1 MKKNRFTKVLAKT
14 LLASTLAVTFMP
26 MNHVH
31 AEELSIKASYEDAIN
46 SIEIPRCEADG
57 SYTQQKVSKYLKA
70 HLDTK
75 DLTAIKDDVNKT
87 LTVDLQIK
95 DVYLASDY
103 LNGVSPAGRSYYN
116 MLNYYTS
123 ILQINK
129 LLKQNPDYNIIDNKG
144 AIIDADYISQLLE
157 LLYQINAM
165 DPNTNLEYDV
175 NSAYDTQA
183 FQSNPAIGGTDV
195 IATSQDNP
203 NVKIKFHIDSH
214 GYWGYD
220 LGAHDSITG
229 TVMGYD
235 DKTAFDKQS
244 ELTTKYANFFTIK
257 MPNITTAKCYM
268 LNTTDLENPMIYVS
282 NDGKEALMI
291 DVDMYGENVIN
302 NIIKE
307 VIGPECESLKI
318 FCTHMHGDH
327 VNNLAKIYED
337 QKLRSI
343 TTVIWPENEP
353 HTVLDGKD
361 LTTLF
366 GKVQYIKD
374 MEKFTAAGTQFQF
387 IEIPNE
393 HTKGG
398 GQLADLDNKINYVG
412 DTLGAQVHLGG
423 TNVTLSSIDYWISG
437 AQKTEK
443 YTKDNGIKYFIGGH
457 TPYLNNPAFATW
469 VKTACEYAKEQYLAD
484 TSWKGGLVIV
494 ENGKIVSGQRL
505 GEIFAKGLT
514 DRQELD
520 VASVNF
526 RNDLAPKE
534 YKLVEGNTQE
544 VKQGEEITFKVDV
557 DFDKFQK
564 VLIDGEELDPKNYNA
579 QSGSTIITLHKDY
592 TDTLKTGKHTI
603 TIAFTDGKAT
613 AEFNIVENK
622 ETVVPPEPTASLQ
635 PDSSTPTQPE
645 STQPV
650 VTGDNSQVTLYT
662 LTGTIAMLTIA
673 AYAFKKYYSL
683 NKS

>member
-14 LLASTLAVTFMP
+14 LLASALAVTFMP
-26 MNHVH
+26 MNQVH
-31 AEELSIKASYEDAIN
+31 AEELSIKANYEEAIN
-46 SIEIPRCEADG
+46 SIEIPRYEADG
-57 SYTQQKVSKYLKA
+57 SYKQQKVSKYLKA

-75 DLTAIKDDVNKT
+75 DLTAIKDDVEKT

-103 LNGVSPAGRSYYN
+103 LNGVSLAGRSYYN

-123 ILQINK
+123 ILQIDQ
-129 LLKQNPDYNIIDNKG
+129 LLKQNQGYTVIDKNG
-144 AIIDADYISQLLE
+144 DNIDADYISQLLD
-157 LLYQINAM
+157 LLNQINAM
-165 DPNTNLEYDV
+165 DPKTNLVYDV

-183 FQSNPAIGGTDV
+183 FQNNPAIGGTDV
-195 IATSQDNP
+195 IATSNDNP

-235 DKTAFDKQS
+235 DKTAFDKQR

-257 MPNITTAKCYM
+257 MPNVTTAKCYM
-268 LNTTDLENPMIYVS
+268 LNATDLENPMIYVS

-302 NIIKE
+302 KIIKE
-307 VIGPECESLKI
+307 VIGPNCESLKI
-318 FCTHMHGDH
+318 FCTHMHPDH

-343 TTVIWPENEP
+343 TTVIWPKNEP
-353 HTVLDGKD
+353 HTVLNGKD

-366 GKVQYIKD
+366 GEVQYVED
-374 MEKFTAAGTQFQF
+374 MEKFSAAGTQFQF
-387 IEIPNE
+387 IEIPDE

-398 GQLADLDNKINYVG
+398 GQLADLNNKINYVG

-484 TSWKGGLVIV
+484 ASWKGGLVIV
-494 ENGKIVSGQRL
+494 EKGKVVSGERL
-505 GEIFAKGLT
+505 GEIFAKGLS
-514 DRQELD
+514 DREELD
-520 VASVNF
+520 IASINF
-526 RNDLAPKE
+526 RNDLAPNE
-534 YKLVEGNTQE
+534 YKITEGSSQE
-544 VKQGEEITFKVDV
+544 IKQGEEITFKTDV
-557 DFDKFQK
+557 DFSKFQK
-564 VLIDGEELDPKNYNA
+564 VLIDGKEVDVKNYTA
-579 QSGSTIITLHKDY
+579 QSGSTMITLHKDY
-592 TDTLKTGKHTI
+592 TDTLKTGQHTI
-603 TIAFTDGKAT
+603 TLIFTDGEAT
-613 AEFNIVENK
+613 AEFNILENK
-622 ETVVPPEPTASLQ
+622 EVVVPPE
-635 PDSSTPTQPE
+635 TPTQPE
-645 STQPV
+645 STSPVQPKPSQPV
-650 VTGDNSQVTLYT
+650 VTDDNSQVVLYT
-662 LTGTIAMLTIA
+662 LTGTMAMLAIA
-673 AYAFKKYYSL
+673 AYVYKKYYSH

>member
-14 LLASTLAVTFMP
+14 LLASALAVMFMP
-26 MNHVH
+26 MNQVH
-31 AEELSIKASYEDAIN
+31 AEELSIKANYEEAIN
-46 SIEIPRCEADG
+46 SIEIPRYEADG
-57 SYTQQKVSKYLKA
+57 SYKQQKVSKYLKA

-75 DLTAIKDDVNKT
+75 DLTAIKDDVEKT

-103 LNGVSPAGRSYYN
+103 LNGVSLAGRSYYN

-123 ILQINK
+123 ILQIDQ
-129 LLKQNPDYNIIDNKG
+129 LLKQNQGYTVIDKNG
-144 AIIDADYISQLLE
+144 DNIDADYISQLLD
-157 LLYQINAM
+157 LLYQINTM
-165 DPNTNLEYDV
+165 DPKTNLVYDV

-183 FQSNPAIGGTDV
+183 FQNNPAIGGTDV
-195 IATSQDNP
+195 IATSNDNP

-235 DKTAFDKQS
+235 DKTAFDKQR

-257 MPNITTAKCYM
+257 MPNVTTAKCYM
-268 LNTTDLENPMIYVS
+268 LNATDLENPMIYVS

-302 NIIKE
+302 KIIKE
-307 VIGPECESLKI
+307 VIGPNCESLKI

-343 TTVIWPENEP
+343 TTVIWPKNEP
-353 HTVLDGKD
+353 HTVLNGKD

-366 GKVQYIKD
+366 GKVQYVED

-423 TNVTLSSIDYWISG
+423 TNVALSSIDYWISG
-437 AQKTEK
+437 LQKTEK

-484 TSWKGGLVIV
+484 ASWKGGLVIV
-494 ENGKIVSGQRL
+494 EKGKIVSGQRL
-505 GEIFAKGLT
+505 GEIFAK
-514 DRQELD
+514 
-520 VASVNF
+520 
-526 RNDLAPKE
+526 
-534 YKLVEGNTQE
+534 
-544 VKQGEEITFKVDV
+544 
-557 DFDKFQK
+557 
-564 VLIDGEELDPKNYNA
+564 
-579 QSGSTIITLHKDY
+579 
-592 TDTLKTGKHTI
+592 
-603 TIAFTDGKAT
+603 
-613 AEFNIVENK
+613 
-622 ETVVPPEPTASLQ
+622 
-635 PDSSTPTQPE
+635 
-645 STQPV
+645 
-650 VTGDNSQVTLYT
+650 
-662 LTGTIAMLTIA
+662 
-673 AYAFKKYYSL
+673 
-683 NKS
+683 